1 MEREEIFIRAVPGI
15 LSTEFD
21 RYGTSDGND
30 TIVVSSSIHVSTSII
45 GFIIKLS

>member
-15 LSTEFD
+15 PSTEFV

-30 TIVVSSSIHVSTSII
+30 TIVVSSPIHVWTSIT
-45 GFIIKLS
+45 GFIIYA